1 MATKK
6 DLIEAQGFS
15 RRRLLSAFT
24 GGAPGGKELEPAKPL
39 RAVVAG
45 VALAVGVI
53 LVGVFWGIV
62 QPGLPGDWQNNRL
75 IIATDTGARYVSV
88 EGTLHPVIN
97 TASARLLIPVGEFTV
112 VRTDQAALDGIPV
125 GASVGILGA
134 PDDLPAPSALINSS
148 WTACVD
154 DSAGTAVSLSKKPI
168 ADLANGTGTVVQ
180 RGDGLFVIA
189 DGLRYAVPAAD
200 ANAVLR
206 AVGLGT
212 SDVYQVDGRWLNLFE
227 SGADLEPIRL
237 NAVGAAVPGT
247 DLTAG
252 TVVHVQGSPADERY
266 VALATGELAQLS
278 PLAYQLYLLGSGQDA
293 GADREVSPADVA
305 DVPTVPNAGGDDWP
319 TLALNPLAAGE
330 TPCAVLADDA
340 RTVLGGTAT
349 ELPEERS
356 RVAVTVGGGALV
368 QVRGPSDDAISMAV
382 LIDESGTAYAIP
394 GAVVE
399 EGEADAAGGADASGD
414 AIAQLGYSPDDIG
427 QVSNAW
433 IEFFAAGP
441 ALTTEA
447 ARESPGSGTK

>member
-39 RAVVAG
+39 RAVIAG
-45 VALAVGVI
+45 IALTVGVI
-53 LVGVFWGIV
+53 LVGVFWGIM

-75 IIATDTGARYVSV
+75 IVATDTGARYVSV
-88 EGTLHPVIN
+88 EGTLYPVIN
-97 TASARLLIPVGEFTV
+97 TASARLLIPAGEFKV

-125 GASVGILGA
+125 GGSIGILGA
-134 PDDLPAPSALINSS
+134 PDDLPTPSALINTA

-154 DSAGTAVSLSKKPI
+154 DATGTAVSLSGTPI
-168 ADLANGTGTVVQ
+168 AEPSAGTGAVVQ
-180 RGDGLFVIA
+180 RGDELFVIA
-189 DGLRYAVPAAD
+189 DGLRYAVPADD

-212 SDVYQVDGRWLNLFE
+212 SDVIEVDGRWLNLFE

-237 NAVGAAVPGT
+237 NAVGARVPGT

-252 TVVHVQGSPADERY
+252 TIVHVQGSPADERY
-266 VALATGELAQLS
+266 VALATGELARLS
-278 PLAYQLYLLGSGQDA
+278 PLAYQLYLLGSAQEA
-293 GADREVSPADVA
+293 GADEEEVSPAEVA

-319 TLALNPLAAGE
+319 TLPLTPLASGE
-330 TPCAVLADDA
+330 TPCAVLGDDA
-340 RTVLGGTAT
+340 RTVLGSTST
-349 ELPEERS
+349 ELPEDRD

-368 QVRGPSDDAISMAV
+368 QTSGPSDDAVGMAV
-382 LIDESGTAYAIP
+382 LVDESGTAYAIP
-394 GAVVE
+394 GAVPDE
-399 EGEADAAGGADASGD
+399 SAEDAASGPL
-414 AIAQLGYSPDDIG
+414 AQLGYTPGDVGRVPS
-427 QVSNAW
+427 AW
-433 IEFFAAGP
+433 IDFFAAGP

-447 ARESPGSGTK
+447 ARESPGSGDE

>member
-24 GGAPGGKELEPAKPL
+24 GGAPGGKELDPAKPL

-45 VALAVGVI
+45 VALTVGVI
-53 LVGVFWGIV
+53 LVGVFWGIM

-75 IIATDTGARYVSV
+75 IIATDTGARYVSID
-88 EGTLHPVIN
+88 GTLYPVIN
-97 TASARLLIPVGEFTV
+97 TASARLLIPAGEFKV
-112 VRTDQAALDGIPV
+112 VRTDQAALDGIAIGP
-125 GASVGILGA
+125 SIGILGA
-134 PDDLPAPSALINSS
+134 PDDLPAPGTLINSL
-148 WTACVD
+148 WTACIDESVG
-154 DSAGTAVSLSKKPI
+154 AAVSLSNNPI
-168 ADLANGTGTVVQ
+168 ADVANGTGTVVQ
-180 RGDGLFVIA
+180 RGDELFVIA
-189 DGLRYAVPAAD
+189 DGLRHAVPAED

-212 SDVYQVDGRWLNLFE
+212 SKIYEVDGRWLNLFE

-237 NAVGAAVPGT
+237 NALGASVPGT

-252 TVVHVQGSPADERY
+252 SIVHVQGSPADERY

-278 PLAYQLYLLGSGQDA
+278 PLAYQLYLLGSGQEA
-293 GADREVSPADVA
+293 GAEKEVSPAEVA

-319 TLALNPLAAGE
+319 MLALTPLANGQ
-330 TPCAVLADDA
+330 TPCAIMTDDA
-340 RTVLGGTAT
+340 RTVLGATAS

-356 RVAVTVGGGALV
+356 RVDVATGSGALV
-368 QVRGPSDDAISMAV
+368 QVRGPSDDAVGMAV
-382 LIDESGTAYAIP
+382 LVDESGTAYAIP

-399 EGEADAAGGADASGD
+399 PDAEEAASN
-414 AIAQLGYSPDDIG
+414 AIAQLGYAPADVG
-427 QVSNAW
+427 RVSNAW

-447 ARESPGSGTK
+447 ARESPGSGTN

>member
-24 GGAPGGKELEPAKPL
+24 GGAPGGKELDPAKPL

-45 VALAVGVI
+45 VALTVGVI
-53 LVGVFWGIV
+53 LVGVFWGIM

-75 IIATDTGARYVSV
+75 IVATDTGARYVSV
-88 EGTLHPVIN
+88 EGTLYPVIN
-97 TASARLLIPVGEFTV
+97 TASARLLIPAGEFKV

-125 GASVGILGA
+125 GPAIGILGA

-148 WTACVD
+148 WTACID
-154 DSAGTAVSLSKKPI
+154 DGEGTAVSLSSSPI
-168 ADLANGTGTVVQ
+168 ADISTGTGAVVQ
-180 RGDGLFVIA
+180 RGEELFVIA
-189 DGLRYAVPAAD
+189 DGLRYSVSADD

-212 SDVYQVDGRWLNLFE
+212 SDILEVDGRWLNLFE
-227 SGADLEPIRL
+227 SGEELEPIRL
-237 NAVGAAVPGT
+237 NAIGASVPGT

-252 TVVHVQGSPADERY
+252 TIVHVQGSPADERY
-266 VALATGELAQLS
+266 VALATGELARLS
-278 PLAYQLYLLGSGQDA
+278 PLAYQLYLLGSGQEADA
-293 GADREVSPADVA
+293 EEEVSPAEVA

-319 TLALNPLAAGE
+319 TLPLKPLAAGE
-330 TPCAVLADDA
+330 SPCAMLTDDA
-340 RTVLGGTAT
+340 HTVLGATTT

-356 RVAVTVGGGALV
+356 GVDVKVGGGALMRV
-368 QVRGPSDDAISMAV
+368 SAATDDALGMTV

-394 GAVVE
+394 
-399 EGEADAAGGADASGD
+399 DAAAEQSAEDAATGPV
-414 AIAQLGYSPDDIG
+414 AQLGYTSDDVG
-427 QVSNAW
+427 RVTDAW

-441 ALTTEA
+441 ALTVDA
-447 ARESPGSGTK
+447 ARESPGSGTD